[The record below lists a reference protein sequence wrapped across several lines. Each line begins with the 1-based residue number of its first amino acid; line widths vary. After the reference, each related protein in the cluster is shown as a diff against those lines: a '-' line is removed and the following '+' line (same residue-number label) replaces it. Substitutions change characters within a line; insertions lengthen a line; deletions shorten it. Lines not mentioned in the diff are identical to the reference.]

1 MRESPG
7 VAIFGANRD
16 LAHIDLARWSASL
29 RIIDS
34 GRNAAVAEPIEPNP
48 ICTGLDAVDHVVVL
62 MMENR
67 SFDNVLGY
75 LYPDGVPANAPLGKV
90 IDGLLFPD
98 GSAKPLFNPIP
109 DTAVNKPDHGLE
121 IVKAGPVDPGNFR
134 QPYPDPGEEYPYIN
148 IQLFNQPDGDTQPPY
163 NLPPGTPAPTMDGF
177 ITDYIRNF
185 KEVES
190 AGMDPNKQGRDPTYE
205 EYRQIMQCYTPAH
218 LPVITTLARE
228 FAVFDHWHCAVPSQ
242 TFCNRAFWHAGTSW
256 GRVINDPMDEWSVG
270 SDAPTLFNQFAACDT
285 TSGLDWKIYS
295 GNSVHFFLTGVIHP
309 KALAPFTP
317 PFGQSNGYMQGMAEF
332 LSDCAAGTLPSYSFI
347 EPQIYGAHNDMHP
360 SSTTGKFDA
369 DNADSPVTLGEA
381 LIWDVYEAIR
391 CSACAAGSNAM
402 NTLLIITFDEHGG
415 TYDHVPPPPAV
426 APDLNGNPAQDGF
439 DFKRLG
445 VRVPIIMVSARIAA
459 NTVVNTPMD
468 HCSFMATLRHKWEA
482 AAPGKFPP
490 LTARVEAAAEFGEV
504 FTAQA
509 LRKVCDWPL
518 IPRPVIGPPSPP
530 PSGTPL
536 NHLQQSCAAAVAHL
550 AAAAAISS

>member
-1 MRESPG
+1 MPSLPQGSPDNEVCVG
-7 VAIFGANRD
+7 FDAID
-16 LAHIDLARWSASL
+16 HI
-29 RIIDS
+29 
-34 GRNAAVAEPIEPNP
+34 
-48 ICTGLDAVDHVVVL
+48 VVL

-75 LYPDGVPANAPLGKV
+75 LYPDGVPADAPLGTS
-90 IDGLLFPD
+90 IDGLLYPD
-98 GSAKPLFNPIP
+98 GSAKPLYNPIP
-109 DTAVNKPDHGLE
+109 DTAVHKPTHGME
-121 IVKAGPVDPGNFR
+121 IVTVGPVDPGNFR

-148 IQLFNQPDGDTQPPY
+148 IQLFNQPAGDLQPPY
-163 NLPPGTPAPTMDGF
+163 NLPPDNPAPTMDGF

-190 AGMDPNKQGRDPTYE
+190 PGMDPNHQGRDPTYD

-228 FAVFDHWHCAVPSQ
+228 FAVFDHWFCAVPSQ

-256 GRVINDPMDEWSVG
+256 GRVTNDPIDVWKLG
-270 SDAPTLFNQFAACDT
+270 SDAPTIFNQFAACDPA
-285 TSGLDWKIYS
+285 SGLDWKIYS
-295 GNSVHFFLTGVIHP
+295 GNSVHFNLTPVIHT

-317 PFGQSNGYMQGMAEF
+317 PFGCTNTYMPGMAAF
-332 LSDCAAGTLPSYSFI
+332 LTDCAAGMLPNYSFI

-360 SSTTGKFDA
+360 SSTTGVFDA

-391 CSACAAGSNAM
+391 TSASATGSNAM

-426 APDLNGNPAQDGF
+426 APDLCGNPPQDGF

-445 VRVPIIMVSARIAA
+445 VRVPMIMVSAQIAA

-468 HCSFMATLRHKWEA
+468 HCSFMATMRRKWDA
-482 AAPGKFPP
+482 AAPGQFPP
-490 LTARVEAAAEFGEV
+490 LTARVAAAPDFGEV
-504 FTAQA
+504 FTATA
-509 LRKVCDWPL
+509 ARPVSDWPL
-518 IPRPVIGPPSPP
+518 IPQPLVKPSNPAPRAGPA
-530 PSGTPL
+530 PL
-536 NHLQQSCAAAVAHL
+536 NHLQKSCAAAVAHL
-550 AAAAAISS
+550 AAEGYPGFVGKPVLPGTVSL